1 MLLPMRKE
9 ILAGNKYPQ
18 ARMLL
23 IGYMKKELEDIGKNL
38 S

>member
-1 MLLPMRKE
+1 MLQPMRKE
-9 ILAGNKYPQ
+9 ILAGNAYLQ

-23 IGYMKKELEDIGKNL
+23 IGYMKKELEGIGRNP